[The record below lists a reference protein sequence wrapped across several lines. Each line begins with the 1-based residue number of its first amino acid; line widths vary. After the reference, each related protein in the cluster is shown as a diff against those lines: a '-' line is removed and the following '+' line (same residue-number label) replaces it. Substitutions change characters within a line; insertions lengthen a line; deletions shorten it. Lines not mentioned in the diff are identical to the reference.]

1 MAITLDLQLA
11 FDAPDLPTETQ
22 FQQWLDAAVLPFQ
35 AEAEV
40 TIRIVG
46 NAESQQ
52 LNFDYRGKDKP
63 TNVLSFPFQCP
74 PGIELPLLGDLV
86 ICAPVVAREA
96 IAQGKLLSAHYAH
109 LTIHGVLHLLGLDHE
124 NEREAEAMEAIEVL
138 TEAGLK
144 LGYVPQN
151 RNPVLARLMD
161 AGQALRAQVLSVG
174 TFPSDPKPWQT
185 SLPEVRLRID
195 WRPAEA
201 TPIGMGA

>member
-86 ICAPVVAREA
+86 ICTPVVAQEA
-96 IAQGKLLSAHYAH
+96 QQQNKTLSAHWAH
-109 LTIHGVLHLLGLDHE
+109 MVVHGCLHLLGFDHINDDDAE
-124 NEREAEAMEAIEVL
+124 QMEAEEVTIL
-138 TEAGLK
+138 QQ
-144 LGYVPQN
+144 LGFT
-151 RNPVLARLMD
+151 NPYLLD
-161 AGQALRAQVLSVG
+161 
-174 TFPSDPKPWQT
+174 D
-185 SLPEVRLRID
+185 E
-195 WRPAEA
+195 
-201 TPIGMGA
+201 